1 MPEAT
6 ALSLA
11 AISPD
16 GTQMVYV
23 ANRRLYVREMSEL
36 TPRVIAGTE
45 NTSGFTGGPFFSP
58 DGRSVAFWSGSDPQT
73 FTLKRIDARGGVAI
87 TICESPTSFDG
98 SWSADG
104 IVFGTAKGVMRVSP
118 NGGQPELLVSVKSG
132 EGVLSPQMLP
142 GGKAILFTLVT
153 DLTAAQTTPKAERWD
168 KAQIVVH
175 TLTSGTRKTLIDGGS
190 AARYL
195 SSGHIVYAVGG
206 VLYAAPFDLQR
217 EEVTGARVPVVE
229 GVQRG
234 AFVGIES
241 GVAQF
246 SVSNSGSL
254 VYAPTPRVVSARRNL
269 VIIDRKGN
277 VEPLK
282 LPPLPYEV
290 PRISPDGKQLAFG
303 VDDGRAANIW
313 IYALGGT
320 SAPRQL
326 TFSGKNR
333 FPIWTPDG
341 QRVAF
346 QSDREGD
353 AAVFWQRADGTTAA
367 ERVTRPESGAAHIP
381 RSWSPDAKTL
391 LIGATKNF
399 TKSLLIFSL
408 QDQKTVP
415 LVEEQDSV
423 ASPHAMFSPDGRWV
437 AYSDGAAFQL
447 LVQPFPSTGT
457 QYLIASG
464 GRHPLWLPDG
474 KGLYFSQLPLE
485 RGALRFVSVTTQP
498 TFALSNPVPQ
508 PSGPLRSGVGVLERQ
523 FDITPDGTRFIA
535 VVDATQNQDEAPVAP
550 QFHVVLN
557 WFDELKQKVP
567 GHR

>member
-1 MPEAT
+1 MSEAT

-16 GTQMVYV
+16 GTQMVYA

-45 NTSGFTGGPFFSP
+45 TTSGFTGGPFFSP
-58 DGRSVAFWSGSDPQT
+58 DGRSVAFWSGMDPET
-73 FTLKRIDARGGVAI
+73 FTLKKVDVEGGVAV
-87 TICESPTSFDG
+87 TVCRTPASFGG
-98 SWSADG
+98 SWGTDG

-118 NGGQPELLVSVKSG
+118 NGGQPELLVGVKSG
-132 EGVLSPQMLP
+132 EGVLGPQVLP

-153 DLTAAQTTPKAERWD
+153 DLTAAQTAPNAARWD

-175 TLTSGTRKTLIDGGS
+175 SLTSDTRKTLIDGGS
-190 AARYL
+190 HARYL
-195 SSGHIVYAVGG
+195 PSGHIVYAVGG
-206 VLYAAPFDLQR
+206 VLFAAPFDLQR
-217 EEVTGARVPVVE
+217 EEVTGSSVPVVE

-234 AFVGIES
+234 AFAGVES

-246 SVSNSGSL
+246 SVSDSGSL
-254 VYAPTPRVVSARRNL
+254 VYAPTPTQVVSRRNL
-269 VIIDRKGN
+269 VILDRKGN
-277 VEPLK
+277 IEPLK
-282 LPPLPYEV
+282 LPPLPYDV
-290 PRISPDGKQLAFG
+290 PRISPDGTQLAFG
-303 VDDGRAANIW
+303 IDDGRAANIW
-313 IYALGGT
+313 IYALAGT

-367 ERVTRPESGAAHIP
+367 ERITRPEPGTAHRP
-381 RSWSPDAKTL
+381 RSWSPDARTL
-391 LIGATKNF
+391 LIGVTKNF
-399 TKSLLIFSL
+399 TRSVLLFSL
-408 QDQKTVP
+408 QDQKAVP
-415 LVEEQDSV
+415 LLAEHDSIN
-423 ASPHAMFSPDGRWV
+423 SPEAMFSPDGQWV
-437 AYSDGAAFQL
+437 AYIDAAQL
-447 LVQPFPSTGT
+447 LVQPFPSTGAK
-457 QYLIASG
+457 YLIANG
-464 GRHPLWLPDG
+464 GRHPLWAPDG
-474 KGLYFSQLPLE
+474 KGLYFSQLPLQRE
-485 RGALRFVSVTTQP
+485 ALRLVSVTTQP
-498 TFALSNPVPQ
+498 TFAFGNPVPQ
-508 PSGPLRSGVGVLERQ
+508 PSGALRGGFDVLERQ

-557 WFDELKQKVP
+557 WFDELKQRVP
-567 GHR
+567 GPR